1 MRNKVKGRFEPFTDY
16 EIEEFLCGDSTAE
29 NSQRIEAGLADSA
42 ELAAYIAERRA
53 QKDSFQKKHPTLSHD
68 RQPTRSLRWPL
79 AFASAAAAAIV
90 ILVFVLLPTGTQVD
104 LSDPPE
110 IRAMGAVKATLTVR
124 RQGRTFL
131 YREGV
136 LLRPR
141 DQVRLSIESPQAGFL
156 TVLGTSGRGK
166 IEIYYNALK
175 TTPGTFT
182 VPDSLVLDDQL
193 NTEQWFVI
201 LAKKEVESDVYIKR
215 LREKEALDAKATVI
229 RIVKEATP

>member
-1 MRNKVKGRFEPFTDY
+1 MRTKVKGRCEPFSDF

-29 NSQRIEAGLADSA
+29 NSQRIEAAIAESA
-42 ELAAYIAERRA
+42 ELADYIAERRA
-53 QKDSFQKKHPTLSHD
+53 KKSSFHQEHPVLNLE
-68 RQPTRSLRWPL
+68 RKPVRNLGWPL

-90 ILVFVLLPTGTQVD
+90 VLIFVLLPGGKQTD
-104 LSDPPE
+104 LSDSPE

-136 LLRPR
+136 LLREG
-141 DQVRLSIESPQAGFL
+141 DQVRLSVESPHAGFL
-156 TVLGTSGRGK
+156 TVLGTAGRGK
-166 IEIYYNALK
+166 IETYYNALK

-201 LAKKEVESDVYIKR
+201 LAKKEVESDIYIKR
-215 LREKEALDAKATVI
+215 LREKESLDAKATVI

>member
-1 MRNKVKGRFEPFTDY
+1 MRTRVKGRCEPFSDF

-29 NSQRIEAGLADSA
+29 NSQRIEAAMTESA
-42 ELAAYIAERRA
+42 ELADYIAERRA
-53 QKDSFQKKHPTLSHD
+53 QKSSFQQKHPALSLE
-68 RQPTRSLRWPL
+68 RKPARNLGWPL
-79 AFASAAAAAIV
+79 AFASAAAAIV
-90 ILVFVLLPTGTQVD
+90 ILFLVFLPTGKQVD

-136 LLRPR
+136 LLREG
-141 DQVRLSIESPQAGFL
+141 DQVRLSVESPRAGFL
-156 TVLGTSGRGK
+156 TVLGTAGRGK
-166 IEIYYNALK
+166 IVTYYNALK

-201 LAKKEVESDVYIKR
+201 LAKKEVESDIYIKR
-215 LREKEALDAKATVI
+215 LREKETLDAKATVI